1 MRSCAWMLTIALL
14 AALALPAQAAAG
26 EESGDWTVPTCNRIL
41 GTRAVTYT
49 TDEGLTL
56 AKTRQLTGFVYTRG
70 LAALDVGNTLLA
82 ASLASNANSILRS
95 EDAGCNWEQVALI
108 PTSSSLFL
116 TAAPGGVAYGWSR
129 GQGTFYRIEGYDFAT
144 LTAPQIILG
153 FAVDPADA
161 DHIRFGTNGCQLY
174 ESFDGGQSFAPLG
187 GPADTASTIFFSVEF
202 DPADIDHALC
212 GAKGAYRTTDAGQS
226 WSAIESFDYEDID
239 LVYLFEFSPAD
250 PARVWARAN
259 LDTMGTPSHEI
270 LMSNDGGATF
280 ATAFVEG
287 EPALD
292 QFGGERPAMLSNQ
305 PTMAAHAEDPDV
317 LYFTWVASECCPYK
331 VLGENLGRYDAY
343 LDQLS
348 VVFVDGVGGIGAI
361 EFNPASADVMY
372 LGLDHE

>member
-1 MRSCAWMLTIALL
+1 MLTIALL

-26 EESGDWTVPTCNRIL
+26 EESGDWIVPTCNRIL

-56 AKTRQLTGFVYTRG
+56 AKTRQLTGVVYTRG

-82 ASLASNANSILRS
+82 VSVTSKGNSILRS
-95 EDAGCNWEQVALI
+95 EDAGCNWEQVALL
-108 PTSSSLFL
+108 PENELLFL

-129 GQGTFYRIEGYDFAT
+129 ARDTFYRIAGYDVVT

-153 FAVDPADA
+153 LAVDPADA
-161 DHIRFGTNGCQLY
+161 AHIRFGTNDCQLY
-174 ESFDGGQSFAPLG
+174 ESFDGGESFAPLG
-187 GPADTASTIFFSVEF
+187 GPANSGSTVFFSVEF

-212 GAKGAYRTTDAGQS
+212 GARGAYRTTDAGQS
-226 WSAIESFDYEDID
+226 WSTIVPFDYEDID

-259 LDTMGTPSHEI
+259 LDTMGDRSKEI

-292 QFGGERPAMLSNQ
+292 QFGEERPAMLSTQ

-317 LYFTWVASECCPYK
+317 LYFTWAQINPFPYEI
-331 VLGENLGRYDAY
+331 LGENLGRYDAY
-343 LDQLS
+343 FDELS
-348 VVFVDGVGGIGAI
+348 VVYIDGVGGIGAI